1 MRWLPIGSW
10 EQHGG
15 HLPYDTDTRIATAL
29 CQAGAGPADTVLPAV
44 PYGCS
49 FEHRELDRMVSIRV
63 THFADFVTDIVRAR
77 REPLVMVNGHG
88 GNQVLGSL
96 VQEWNADG
104 FPVLLLPS
112 RADWAAAYAAAGWA
126 FGPHE
131 DMHAGAL
138 ERSLLLYLAPETV
151 QAECP
156 PDVVASDRPYF
167 TANGLRHYT
176 ASGIIGFPSFASRE
190 AGERAW
196 QSLTNAIRTT
206 VEGWR

>member
-10 EQHGG
+10 EQHGN
-15 HLPYDTDTRIATAL
+15 HLPYDTDTRIAAAL
-29 CQAGAGPADTVLPAV
+29 CQACATPTDTVLPAV

-49 FEHRELDRMVSIRV
+49 FEHRGLDTMISIRV
-63 THFADFVTDIVRAR
+63 SHFADFVTDIVRAQS
-77 REPLVMVNGHG
+77 EPLVLINGHG
-88 GNQVLGSL
+88 GNAVLASL

-112 RADWAAAYAAAGWA
+112 RADWEAAYQAAGWA

-151 QAECP
+151 QPTVPA
-156 PDVVASDRPYF
+156 DVDASHRPYF
-167 TANGLRHYT
+167 TATGLQAYT
-176 ASGIIGFPSFASRE
+176 ASGVIGLPSYASRE

-196 QSLTNAIRTT
+196 HALTTAIRRT
-206 VEGWR
+206 VEGWV